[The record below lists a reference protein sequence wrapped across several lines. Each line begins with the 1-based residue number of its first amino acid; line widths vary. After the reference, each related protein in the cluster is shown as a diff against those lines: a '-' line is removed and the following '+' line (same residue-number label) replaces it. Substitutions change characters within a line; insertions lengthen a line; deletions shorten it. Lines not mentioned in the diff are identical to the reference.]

1 MKDLDLVVSIRQSLA
16 LGSRIH
22 PKHAGGTYQEA
33 RPIPVRMDLRST
45 APAERGGRGEA
56 SPREETWP
64 SLACSSC
71 PLGTGGDGPRR
82 KLPGGKRAG
91 EGIGGETGRAD
102 EGGAAGGARAGRLRS
117 YQDEGK
123 WLLPLFFRGVRAC
136 PFFFQVISAGRGGAA
151 ADAVV
156 GAARAAGGPIGRHW
170 QRQDQ
175 PGFGRG
181 RRAAS
186 AVRCPC
192 PGAGREKQKRVA
204 GGGGRWA
211 LRATKS
217 RKGRVKSRA
226 GVECGDAESRAHA
239 RQGSQKR
246 QPDSAQKESR
256 WEAFRFTFPASRA
269 LEFGWSDWSLNLS
282 LSRANKTC
290 QITNGE
296 TPNSLLIQKKIDAE
310 PEYRERKK
318 ANYNNHLTTF
328 ASGQY
333 IYIIHNNPS
342 HHAQGKKR
350 RIA

>member
-136 PFFFQVISAGRGGAA
+136 PFFFSGDLGGERRRGGRRGGRRGAGGGRADRSALAA
-151 ADAVV
+151 AGPARVREGPPRRVSRQVPVPGRRQRETEAGSGGWWPV
-156 GAARAAGGPIGRHW
+156 GAAGYEIEEGKSQEPGGCGVWRRGVKSTRETRKSETAAG
-170 QRQDQ
+170 
-175 PGFGRG
+175 
-181 RRAAS
+181 
-186 AVRCPC
+186 
-192 PGAGREKQKRVA
+192 
-204 GGGGRWA
+204 
-211 LRATKS
+211 
-217 RKGRVKSRA
+217 
-226 GVECGDAESRAHA
+226 
-239 RQGSQKR
+239 
-246 QPDSAQKESR
+246 
-256 WEAFRFTFPASRA
+256 
-269 LEFGWSDWSLNLS
+269 
-282 LSRANKTC
+282 
-290 QITNGE
+290 
-296 TPNSLLIQKKIDAE
+296 
-310 PEYRERKK
+310 
-318 ANYNNHLTTF
+318 
-328 ASGQY
+328 
-333 IYIIHNNPS
+333 
-342 HHAQGKKR
+342 
-350 RIA
+350 

>member
-1 MKDLDLVVSIRQSLA
+1 
-16 LGSRIH
+16 
-22 PKHAGGTYQEA
+22 
-33 RPIPVRMDLRST
+33 
-45 APAERGGRGEA
+45 
-56 SPREETWP
+56 
-64 SLACSSC
+64 
-71 PLGTGGDGPRR
+71 
-82 KLPGGKRAG
+82 
-91 EGIGGETGRAD
+91 
-102 EGGAAGGARAGRLRS
+102 
-117 YQDEGK
+117 
-123 WLLPLFFRGVRAC
+123 
-136 PFFFQVISAGRGGAA
+136 
-151 ADAVV
+151 
-156 GAARAAGGPIGRHW
+156 
-170 QRQDQ
+170 
-175 PGFGRG
+175 
-181 RRAAS
+181 
-186 AVRCPC
+186 
-192 PGAGREKQKRVA
+192 
-204 GGGGRWA
+204 
-211 LRATKS
+211 
-217 RKGRVKSRA
+217 
-226 GVECGDAESRAHA
+226 VECGDAESRAHA